1 MALAFLGL
9 LNKTEVKTSNAKGR
23 MNKNRSDLSP
33 AQDYLRKLFAIG
45 CLLTF
50 SRFGTAGLAQQPPA
64 NEVKSASPVPSVI
77 TIDQAVDEALQNN
90 LDLLAQRVELTIAE
104 ARLVAAR
111 LRPNPVLSLSGD
123 HLDVLG
129 TGFDEIN
136 VGGPPEIASR
146 VDFPIERGGKRQLRV
161 ATANYATEIA
171 KTRLLD
177 AIRRLRLDVTLGC
190 IEVIQAKA
198 SLGLAI
204 DNLRTFEELV
214 RTNSVRVNAGSI
226 SPLDLTRSQVA
237 MLQFRGSVK
246 RAELA
251 LLTAKTKLQNLLGRR
266 VPGDNFD
273 VLGDLKVPLHAFGLE
288 LETLQRT
295 AVDARPDLR
304 TLDLDQARS
313 QSDLKLQLAQ
323 AKVDYVL
330 GTEYRRQQGVN
341 GKSNSLG
348 VFFSVPLPIFNR
360 NQGEIARVRA
370 EQDQLQRQI
379 EALKAQV
386 QTEVKTAFQEF
397 RSARELVESIED
409 DLLKPAEQ
417 ARDTSAYVYRSGASS
432 LIEFL
437 DAQRAFNETMQSY
450 HEAQAAYR
458 RALTQLNA
466 TIGKEVI
473 Q

>member
-1 MALAFLGL
+1 
-9 LNKTEVKTSNAKGR
+9 
-23 MNKNRSDLSP
+23 MNKNQPILSV
-33 AQDYLRKLFAIG
+33 AQGHRKTFLAAA
-45 CLLTF
+45 CLLF
-50 SRFGTAGLAQQPPA
+50 LLDFGTIGLAQQPALTEMRPGNA
-64 NEVKSASPVPSVI
+64 APSMI
-77 TIDQAVDEALQNN
+77 TVDQAVDEAFQNN
-90 LDLLAQRVELTIAE
+90 LELFAQRAELTIAE
-104 ARLVAAR
+104 ARLIAAR

-129 TGFDEIN
+129 TGFNEIN
-136 VGGPPEIASR
+136 VGGPTEISSR
-146 VDFPIERGGKRQLRV
+146 VDFPIERGGKRKLRV
-161 ATANYATEIA
+161 ATANYAKEIA
-171 KTRLLD
+171 EARLLN
-177 AIRRLRLDVTLGC
+177 AIRRLKLDVTLGS

-198 SLGLAI
+198 NLALAT

-237 MLQFRGSVK
+237 MLQFRSNVK
-246 RAELA
+246 RAQLA
-251 LLTAKTKLQNLLGRR
+251 LLTTKTRLQNLLGRR
-266 VPGDNFD
+266 TPVDDFD
-273 VLGDLKVPLHAFGLE
+273 VLGDLKVPLHAFGFE
-288 LETLQRT
+288 LGSLQS
-295 AVDARPDLR
+295 AALDVRPDLR
-304 TLDLDQARS
+304 ALDLDYARS
-313 QSDLKLQLAQ
+313 QSELKLQLAQ
-323 AKVDYVL
+323 GKVDYIL

-341 GKSNSLG
+341 GKSNTLG
-348 VFFSVPLPIFNR
+348 FFFSVPLPVFNR
-360 NQGEIARVRA
+360 NQGEVARVRA
-370 EQDQLQRQI
+370 EQEQLLRQM

-386 QTEVKTAFQEF
+386 QTEVKMAFQEF
-397 RSARELVESIED
+397 RLARELVESIET

-466 TIGKEVI
+466 TIGKEAI

>member
-1 MALAFLGL
+1 
-9 LNKTEVKTSNAKGR
+9 
-23 MNKNRSDLSP
+23 MNKNQLILSTTGDHRKAFP
-33 AQDYLRKLFAIG
+33 ALA
-45 CLLTF
+45 CLLF
-50 SRFGTAGLAQQPPA
+50 LLQFGMFGLAQQPA
-64 NEVKSASPVPSVI
+64 AMQIKSANTPPSVI
-77 TIDQAVDEALQNN
+77 TVDQAVDEALQNN

-104 ARLVAAR
+104 ARMIAAR

-123 HLDVLG
+123 HLDALG
-129 TGFDEIN
+129 TGFDQVN
-136 VGGPPEIASR
+136 VGGPPEISSR

-161 ATANYATEIA
+161 ATANYAREIA
-171 KTRLLD
+171 EARLLE
-177 AIRRLRLDVTLGC
+177 AIRKLKLDVTLGC
-190 IEVIQAKA
+190 VEVIQAKA
-198 SLGLAI
+198 NLALAI

-214 RTNSVRVNAGSI
+214 RTNSVRVNAGAI
-226 SPLDLTRSQVA
+226 PPLDLTRSQVA
-237 MLQFRGSVK
+237 MLQFRSNVK

-251 LLTAKTKLQNLLGRR
+251 LLTTKTRLQNLLGRST
-266 VPGDNFD
+266 PTDGFE
-273 VLGDLKVPLHAFGLE
+273 VLGELKVPLHVFGLE
-288 LETLQRT
+288 LGALQST
-295 AVDARPDLR
+295 AIDARPDVKALN
-304 TLDLDQARS
+304 LDQARS
-313 QSDLKLQLAQ
+313 QSELRLQLAQ
-323 AKVDYVL
+323 GKVDYTF
-330 GTEYRRQQGVN
+330 GTEYRRQQGIN
-341 GKSNSLG
+341 GKSNTLG
-348 VFFSVPLPIFNR
+348 FFFSVPLPVFNR

-370 EQDQLQRQI
+370 EQEQLQRQI

-386 QTEVKTAFQEF
+386 QTEVKMAFQEF
-397 RSARELVESIED
+397 RSARELVEGIES

>member
-1 MALAFLGL
+1 
-9 LNKTEVKTSNAKGR
+9 
-23 MNKNRSDLSP
+23 
-33 AQDYLRKLFAIG
+33 
-45 CLLTF
+45 
-50 SRFGTAGLAQQPPA
+50 
-64 NEVKSASPVPSVI
+64 
-77 TIDQAVDEALQNN
+77 
-90 LDLLAQRVELTIAE
+90 VELTIAE
-104 ARLVAAR
+104 ARLIAAR

-129 TGFDEIN
+129 TGFNELN
-136 VGGPPEIASR
+136 VGGPTETSSR

-161 ATANYATEIA
+161 ATANFAKEIA
-171 KTRLLD
+171 EARLLD
-177 AIRRLRLDVTLGC
+177 AIRKLKLDVTLGC

-198 SLGLAI
+198 SLALAI

-237 MLQFRGSVK
+237 MLQFRSNVK
-246 RAELA
+246 RAELL
-251 LLTAKTKLQNLLGRR
+251 LLTSKTRLQNLLGRR
-266 VPGDNFD
+266 IPVDGFD
-273 VLGDLKVPLHAFGLE
+273 VLGNLKEPLHTLGLD
-288 LETLQRT
+288 LDSLQSAALDT
-295 AVDARPDLR
+295 RPDIR
-304 TLDLDQARS
+304 ALDLDQARS
-313 QSDLKLQLAQ
+313 QSELRLQLAQ
-323 AKVDYVL
+323 GKVDYTL

-341 GKSNSLG
+341 GKSNTLG
-348 VFFSVPLPIFNR
+348 FFFSVPLPVFNR

-370 EQDQLQRQI
+370 EQDQLLRQI

-386 QTEVKTAFQEF
+386 RTEVKTAFQEF
-397 RSARELVESIED
+397 RSARELVESIES

-450 HEAQAAYR
+450 YEAQAAYR
-458 RALTQLNA
+458 RARTQLNA
-466 TIGKEVI
+466 TIGKEAI